1 MEGVMRFICV
11 AIATLAGIQSAEAT
25 ASNLGNLTQP
35 SAPGLAA
42 AASEVGVKS
51 MDAEVCH
58 SFDGRFILA
67 RGFEQST
74 GFFIDLAEKPEPKP
88 REGFKY
94 EKAAGGFIVKNPVE
108 PDMFELMAEP
118 FEGVK
123 VPKALWA
130 GTFEVRFEGKVSVID
145 PQGKVVG
152 DMEVSCTA
160 ARLEYN

>member
-1 MEGVMRFICV
+1 
-11 AIATLAGIQSAEAT
+11 
-25 ASNLGNLTQP
+25 
-35 SAPGLAA
+35 
-42 AASEVGVKS
+42 
-51 MDAEVCH
+51 
-58 SFDGRFILA
+58 
-67 RGFEQST
+67 
-74 GFFIDLAEKPEPKP
+74 
-88 REGFKY
+88 
-94 EKAAGGFIVKNPVE
+94 
-108 PDMFELMAEP
+108 MAEP